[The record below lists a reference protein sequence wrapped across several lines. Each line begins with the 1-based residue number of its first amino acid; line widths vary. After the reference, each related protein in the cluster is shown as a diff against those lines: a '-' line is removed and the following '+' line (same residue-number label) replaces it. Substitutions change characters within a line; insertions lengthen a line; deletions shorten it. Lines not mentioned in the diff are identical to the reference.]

1 MSEGLTGVFR
11 GLRIAASGLS
21 AQRTRMETIAT
32 NIANAETTRT
42 ADGGP
47 FQRRVVTLTE
57 IPLDQARDPETG
69 GGVRVDSIGVDRS
82 EGQLVYDPGHPDAD
96 ERGYVEMPNVDMTT
110 EMIDMM
116 ETRRFFEAN
125 ASVFEAVKSILSRSA
140 RI

>member
-1 MSEGLTGVFR
+1 MIEGLGGVFR
-11 GLRIAASGLS
+11 GLGIASSGLS
-21 AQRTRMETIAT
+21 AQRVRMETIAT

-42 ADGGP
+42 ADGTP
-47 FQRRVVTLTE
+47 FQRRVVELAEVPVDEVDGT
-57 IPLDQARDPETG
+57 DAG
-69 GGVRVDSIGVDRS
+69 GGVRVAGVSVDPT

-110 EMIDMM
+110 EMIDLM

-125 ASVFEAVKSILSRSA
+125 ASVFDAIKSMLSRSA